1 MSEYLEVAIHAA
13 RLAGQR
19 QREGLSRPIEV
30 REVVHHDVKL
40 AMDVECE
47 ELIRGILRDAFPA
60 HAQLGEEE
68 GGEIATDTLTWIIDP
83 LDGTVNYSRR
93 FPYFCTSIAVVQG
106 EEALAG
112 VVYAPMTDELF
123 TAERGGGAFRNG
135 VPIHVSD
142 VATLTGANISMGFA
156 KSLEN
161 ITHMLAHMR
170 DLAHVVNKIRIMGAA
185 ALDLSYVAAGCLD
198 GFMERGLRTWDIAA
212 GALIVR
218 EAGGRV
224 DAEPLGNHAWNVR
237 ADNGRIW
244 GE

>member
-19 QREGLSRPIEV
+19 QRDGLTRPIEV
-30 REVVHHDVKL
+30 REVTHHDVKL

-47 ELIRGILRDAFPA
+47 ALIRGILRDAFPE

-68 GGEIATDTLTWIIDP
+68 GGEISPDTLTWIIDP

-93 FPYFCTSIAVVQG
+93 FPYFCTSIAVVRG
-106 EEALAG
+106 AETLAG

-123 TAERGGGAFRNG
+123 TATRGGGAFRNG
-135 VPIHVSD
+135 VPIHVSAVD
-142 VATLTGANISMGFA
+142 SLAWANVSMGFA

-161 ITHMLAHMR
+161 IGHMLEHMH

-212 GALIVR
+212 GTLIVQ

-224 DAEPLGNHAWNVR
+224 EAHPLGAHTWNVR

-244 GE
+244 